1 MYKGGWLLELE
12 KKELTAREIGRM
24 GGLSTKERHG
34 REHFIRMG
42 RKAAEVLKQRYG
54 QAHYMKMAEA
64 RRRKKNEPS
73 NAVEEERPSMT
84 ASEAGRKGGK
94 IVLEKYGPAHFIEA
108 GRKGGSTT
116 RERYGSEHYSRIGR
130 IGGRAKARNRNQG
143 AATRPLSEEGETGNE
158 GKTSE
163 ALPES

>member
-1 MYKGGWLLELE
+1 MELE

-54 QAHYMKMAEA
+54 QAHYVKMAEA
-64 RRRKKNEPS
+64 RRQKKNNPS
-73 NAVEEERPSMT
+73 TAVEEERPSMT

-94 IVLEKYGPAHFIEA
+94 TVLAKYGPAHFVEA

-130 IGGRAKARNRNQG
+130 IGGKAKARNRSQESTTSSPSQG
-143 AATRPLSEEGETGNE
+143 GEGE
-158 GKTSE
+158 
-163 ALPES
+163 